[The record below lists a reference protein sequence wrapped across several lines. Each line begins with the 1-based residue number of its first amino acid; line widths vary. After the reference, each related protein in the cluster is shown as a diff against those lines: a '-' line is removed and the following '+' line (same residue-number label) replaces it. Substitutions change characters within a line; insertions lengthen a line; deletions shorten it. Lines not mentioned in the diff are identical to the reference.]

1 MKYLLADAKNGKV
14 YDEFATQLFAKR
26 WLAEYEETDR
36 EDGVYEPNSYAIIRV
51 PEDFENSNAVA
62 VQKVIAEQCKRIDN
76 AGKGAQQDAV

>member
-14 YDEFATQLFAKR
+14 YDEFATQLWAKQR
-26 WLAEYEETDR
+26 LAAYEETDR
-36 EDGVYEPNSYAIIRV
+36 EDGVYEPNRYAIIRV

-62 VQKVIAEQCKRIDN
+62 VQKIIAEQCKRIDN

>member
-14 YDEFATQLFAKR
+14 YDEFATLLWAKR
-26 WLAEYEETDR
+26 WLAEYEEVDR

>member
-1 MKYLLADAKNGKV
+1 MKYLLVDAKNGKV
-14 YDEFATQLFAKR
+14 YDEFATQLWAKR

-51 PEDFENSNAVA
+51 PDDLENSNAVA